1 MEARSKLMCRSV
13 FGIIVAIVLIAV
25 SSWYLWSMDQMG
37 MSNWGGKVKRSEIK
51 FSVIWV
57 EKHMFIY
64 TRYVLI
70 GYGGLLAGFIMLGL
84 RFYHLMIACG
94 NNTEQIERL
103 TKPVNCCGRSCN
115 PC

>member
-37 MSNWGGKVKRSEIK
+37 MSNWGGKAKRSEIK

-84 RFYHLMIACG
+84 RSYHLMISCG
-94 NNTEQIERL
+94 NNTEQIEGL